1 MKEKNDC
8 RWRTWRIETCFS
20 LRCTNPTVTILFYT
34 CFTFRCNT
42 RQSLWADFVAGKAP
56 WPWWYGSLNKFQ
68 LNSSPQISFH
78 FRFFICF
85 TQIATANGH
94 KAVEK
99 ELRKQLKVRKP
110 QDTESGTVLIGL
122 GVVVKDKLC
131 SGLNVTGKI
140 VNTVKLG

>member
-1 MKEKNDC
+1 MLIFVHSKIKSPLNSNGQMSKMSTVTPSVWVPC
-8 RWRTWRIETCFS
+8 GKRG
-20 LRCTNPTVTILFYT
+20 TNPTVAILFYT

-42 RQSLWADFVAGKAP
+42 RQSLWADSVAGKAP

-110 QDTESGTVLIGL
+110 QDTESGTTL
-122 GVVVKDKLC
+122 
-131 SGLNVTGKI
+131 SS
-140 VNTVKLG
+140 